1 MSSLD
6 FWSMAFV
13 FMLSAFVG
21 FQVIQN
27 VSRLLHTPLMS
38 LTNAISAI
46 AVVGSIMIAGEQAT
60 PLTTVLGTIAVG
72 LLLVRFRGHSP
83 KVEEV
88 LRDGRYALHSPMDNP
103 DGVGGEFMVRGW
115 MEQIGETHPA
125 VQRFVHESSYPLAFY
140 AMSVEEAVGT
150 TYEGEEL
157 EPVYRRWRAEARGAS
172 ATSRGS

>member
-1 MSSLD
+1 MTTTWAEFERADPGLA
-6 FWSMAFV
+6 AFGRERV
-13 FMLSAFVG
+13 DQ
-21 FQVIQN
+21 QVCFHATLRRDGWPR
-27 VSRLLHTPLMS
+27 VHPVEPW
-38 LTNAISAI
+38 IS
-46 AVVGSIMIAGEQAT
+46 
-60 PLTTVLGTIAVG
+60 VG

-83 KVEEV
+83 KVDEV
-88 LRDGRYALHSPMDNP
+88 RHDGRYALHSPMDNP

-157 EPVYRRWRAEARGAS
+157 APVYRRWRAEARGAS